1 MSKLLRPVLQLV
13 VGGIVLLAA
22 VIWLSGGFG
31 EQIGPD
37 DRPPATGSPVASGD
51 TVSVQE
57 VWATVYEQ
65 ASGTIASA
73 RHTTISSKILA
84 RIDEILVRAGSE
96 VARDDV
102 VVRLDGRDL
111 EARLRAMR
119 EGVTAARAALQ
130 LAGSER
136 ERVDKLFASDV
147 ATRQQV
153 DRVRAQFQVATA
165 ELERARQRLKDAQVG
180 LSHAEIRSPVAGRVV
195 DRLAEPGD
203 TAAPGAPLLRI
214 YDPGALQL
222 EAPVRESLATRLAPG
237 QLLRVEVPAIEASL
251 MGEIGEIV
259 PHAEP
264 GARTF
269 LVKVRLPEE
278 ARLYAGM
285 FGRVEVPAGEGSRL
299 SVDERAVERIGQLE
313 YVSVVGEDGSVERRL
328 VTTGV
333 SLGGGR
339 VEVLSGLAVGERAAL
354 PSSRTQGSPSAVR
367 ISEGS

>member
-1 MSKLLRPVLQLV
+1 MSKLLRPVLQVV
-13 VGGIVLLAA
+13 VGGTVLLAA

-31 EQIGPD
+31 EQIAAPD
-37 DRPPATGSPVASGD
+37 DRPPEGGSPVASGD
-51 TVSVQE
+51 TVAVQE

-84 RIDEILVRAGSE
+84 RIDEILVHAGSE

-119 EGVTAARAALQ
+119 EEVTAARAALQ

-153 DRVRAQFQVATA
+153 DRARAQFQVATA
-165 ELERARQRLKDAQVG
+165 ELERARQRLKDAQVA

-214 YDPGALQL
+214 YDPGALRL
-222 EAPVRESLATRLAPG
+222 EAPVRESLATRLASG
-237 QLLRVEVPAIEASL
+237 QLLSVEVPAISAAL
-251 MGEIGEIV
+251 MGEIDEIV

-269 LVKVRLPEE
+269 LVKVRLPED

-285 FGRVEVPAGEGSRL
+285 FGRVEIPAGEGSWL

-313 YVSVVGEDGSVERRL
+313 YVSVVGEDGSVLFHDDDLRDVGQSVRRL
-328 VTTGV
+328 ERKLFEDLHDQSPYGKPM
-333 SLGGGR
+333 SL
-339 VEVLSGLAVGERAAL
+339 
-354 PSSRTQGSPSAVR
+354 SA
-367 ISEGS
+367 